1 MHAQT
6 RRRDTFPFPWEK
18 IFVTRIRVS
27 WSFVLALCLA
37 GPAGAEQPHA
47 TDQAW
52 VAIVRELD
60 RSVILGD
67 LEGMTHA
74 RDTARS
80 LLEQTPSGNSRAR
93 LRYLL
98 AYANWRLLGRN
109 PAPRDGE
116 RDSLAD
122 EAESLLKVNLAVN
135 RRDVEAYALLGSIYG
150 MKIGSSM
157 WRGMTLGPRSGK
169 AFDKAQSIDK
179 GNPRFLL
186 LMGMGAY
193 QRPKQF
199 GGGPE
204 RAERWLR
211 SALSSFAAQPPNPP
225 WPNWGSLDARIW
237 LGRTLARL
245 GDREAARKE
254 YQKVLAIEP
263 DHVLVRDFLLPGLDR

>member
-1 MHAQT
+1 MT
-6 RRRDTFPFPWEK
+6 RVGVHGT
-18 IFVTRIRVS
+18 V
-27 WSFVLALCLA
+27 VLALCLA

-67 LEGMTHA
+67 MEGMTRA
-74 RDTARS
+74 RDTARR
-80 LLEQTPSGNSRAR
+80 LLEETPSGHSHVR

-109 PAPRDGE
+109 PAPRDDE

-122 EAESLLKVNLAVN
+122 EAESVLKVNLAVN
-135 RRDVEAYALLGSIYG
+135 QRDVEAYALLGSIYG

-157 WRGMTLGPRSGK
+157 WRGMTLGPRAGK
-169 AFDKAQSIDK
+169 AFDKARSIEK
-179 GNPRFLL
+179 RNPRFLL

-193 QRPKQF
+193 HRPKQF

-211 SALSSFAAQPPNPP
+211 SAVSSFAAQPPDSP
-225 WPNWGSLDARIW
+225 WPDWGSLDARIW

-254 YQKVLAIEP
+254 YQQVLAIEP